1 MGAETSDQ
9 GPVLCRP
16 RADIH
21 LPLQVSSLWRS
32 DLHSEETDLKAG
44 WCLYIYYDQMAI
56 GGLASNQSP
65 SPGSG
70 SEIKVRVRLTRRE
83 SMQSEISILKVVYL
97 FISDCAGSSLL
108 RGLLSSCKSS
118 GCSPVAR
125 HRVLTVAAS
134 LAVGHVPRVS
144 GHQ

>member
-1 MGAETSDQ
+1 M
-9 GPVLCRP
+9 V
-16 RADIH
+16 
-21 LPLQVSSLWRS
+21 
-32 DLHSEETDLKAG
+32 
-44 WCLYIYYDQMAI
+44 I
-56 GGLASNQSP
+56 GCLASNQSA

-70 SEIKVRVRLTRRE
+70 NEIKVRVRLICRE
-83 SMQSEISILKVVYL
+83 SMQSEISILKIVYL

-134 LAVGHVPRVS
+134 LVVEHVSRVS